1 LSAIGYYITLPLI
14 YAISLMPFWM
24 LYGLSDFIFVL
35 IYHVFGYRRKVVMA
49 NLKNAFPE
57 KSIAE
62 LKSIE
67 HKFYRYFCDL
77 ILETVKSLTISE
89 STLKKR
95 LSFASMEL
103 FEKYYSQK
111 QSIVIVMG
119 HFGNWELGGARFA
132 IEPLHQ
138 LFVIYHPLKNKH
150 FNGLI
155 YKMRTRLGNGLYA
168 MKDTLRGMI
177 RDREKVTA
185 TAFIADQTPSP
196 KGAHWMEFM
205 NQDTPVFIGTGKIAK
220 KMNYPVV
227 YVSIKRR
234 DRGYYEISLEDLVAD
249 PSMVSA
255 EEIVERFTQRL
266 EKDIHE
272 MPEYWLWTHKRWKH
286 KRPNA

>member
-1 LSAIGYYITLPLI
+1 
-14 YAISLMPFWM
+14 M
-24 LYGLSDFIFVL
+24 LYGLSDFVFLFIF
-35 IYHVFGYRRKVVMA
+35 HVFGYRRKVVMS
-49 NLKNAFPE
+49 NLQNAFPD
-57 KSIAE
+57 KSNKE
-62 LKSIE
+62 LKIIE
-67 HKFYRYFCDL
+67 RKFYRYFCDL
-77 ILETVKSLTISE
+77 ILETVKSLTISR
-89 STLKKR
+89 SALQKR
-95 LSFASMEL
+95 LSFASVEL
-103 FEKYYSQK
+103 FEKYFSQK
-111 QSIVIVMG
+111 QSIVIAMG

-138 LFVIYHPLKNKH
+138 LFVIYHPLKDKN
-150 FNGLI
+150 FDGLV

-177 RDREKVTA
+177 RDRDKITA

-196 KGAHWMEFM
+196 KGAHWMQFM

-227 YVSIKRR
+227 YVSIRR
-234 DRGYYEISLEDLVAD
+234 KDRGYYEITLEDLVAD

-266 EKDIHE
+266 ETDIRE

>member
-14 YAISLMPFWM
+14 YAISFLPFWM
-24 LYGLSDFIFVL
+24 LYGLSDFVFLFIF
-35 IYHVFGYRRKVVMA
+35 HVFGYRRKVVMS
-49 NLKNAFPE
+49 NLQNAFPD
-57 KSIAE
+57 KSNKE
-62 LKSIE
+62 LKIIE
-67 HKFYRYFCDL
+67 RKFYRYFCDL
-77 ILETVKSLTISE
+77 ILETVKSLTISR
-89 STLKKR
+89 SALQKR
-95 LSFASMEL
+95 LSFASVEL
-103 FEKYYSQK
+103 FEKYFSQK
-111 QSIVIVMG
+111 QSIVIAMG

-138 LFVIYHPLKNKH
+138 LFVIYHPLKDKN
-150 FNGLI
+150 FDGLV

-177 RDREKVTA
+177 RDRDKITA

-196 KGAHWMEFM
+196 KGAHWMQFM

-227 YVSIKRR
+227 YVSIRR
-234 DRGYYEISLEDLVAD
+234 KDRGYYEITLEDLVAD

-266 EKDIHE
+266 ETDIRE

>member
-1 LSAIGYYITLPLI
+1 
-14 YAISLMPFWM
+14 MPFWM

-49 NLKNAFPE
+49 NLKNSFPE
-57 KSIAE
+57 KSLEE

-132 IEPLHQ
+132 VEPLHQ

-177 RDREKVTA
+177 RDRDKITA

-196 KGAHWMEFM
+196 KGAHWMQFM

-227 YVSIKRR
+227 YVSIKRTI
-234 DRGYYEISLEDLVAD
+234 RGRYEISLEDLVSD
-249 PSMVSA
+249 PSQVSA

-266 EKDIHE
+266 EKEIRE
-272 MPEYWLWTHKRWKH
+272 MPEFWLWTHKRWKH
-286 KRPNA
+286 KRPTA

>member
-1 LSAIGYYITLPLI
+1 MSAIGYYITLPLI

-255 EEIVERFTQRL
+255 EEIVERFTHRL
-266 EKDIHE
+266 EKDIRE